1 MKEKSLAVFHAL
13 ALAEARTHGVTVD
26 TIHFHEVGAIDSI
39 IDTVGCVYA
48 LHLLEVDLIYCS
60 KIPFGEGMTGLTA
73 HGILPVPAPATMRL
87 LLDIPLCQGPPGYTG
102 ELVTPTGAA
111 LLRALVQ
118 EFGRPPPFI
127 PRTIGIGAGKKDF
140 PKHANIV
147 RVILGDL
154 NDGKSKE
161 TTLSSQITVDKQKLY
176 ERNNSLSQSKN
187 GENHEQQDRCE
198 DNNKFLIQDQDK
210 TEMTGKTTRINED
223 SRKNAFEKFN
233 HDSTIPVYLDVC
245 ADSKDHDNSNC
256 DMQSNTNVERTNPV
270 INVTA
275 MKAKLQNESITD
287 CTTNKDCKVII
298 KNDSILMK
306 ELYVIECNIDDT
318 TSEQISYISN
328 IVLLPVSLDTWITPI
343 LMKKGRPAFLLS
355 VLCTESNLN
364 TLLEL
369 IFTQTSTLGVRI
381 QTIQRAE
388 IERFVETIQHPKY
401 GTVSV
406 KVGFY
411 NSEPVKIKAEYEM
424 CREISQKM
432 KVPLKTVQEETVQYY
447 LGKLE
452 KSMG

>member
-1 MKEKSLAVFHAL
+1 
-13 ALAEARTHGVTVD
+13 
-26 TIHFHEVGAIDSI
+26 
-39 IDTVGCVYA
+39 
-48 LHLLEVDLIYCS
+48 
-60 KIPFGEGMTGLTA
+60 
-73 HGILPVPAPATMRL
+73 
-87 LLDIPLCQGPPGYTG
+87 
-102 ELVTPTGAA
+102 
-111 LLRALVQ
+111 
-118 EFGRPPPFI
+118 
-127 PRTIGIGAGKKDF
+127 
-140 PKHANIV
+140 
-147 RVILGDL
+147 
-154 NDGKSKE
+154 
-161 TTLSSQITVDKQKLY
+161 
-176 ERNNSLSQSKN
+176 
-187 GENHEQQDRCE
+187 
-198 DNNKFLIQDQDK
+198 
-210 TEMTGKTTRINED
+210 
-223 SRKNAFEKFN
+223 
-233 HDSTIPVYLDVC
+233 
-245 ADSKDHDNSNC
+245 
-256 DMQSNTNVERTNPV
+256 MQSNTNVERTNPV